1 MMIDEEEEVV
11 LVDEHDQPLGTHRKL
26 SAHRQALRHRAFS
39 VFLFNAAGEILLQAR
54 ALGKYHCGGLW
65 SNACCGHPRHG
76 EASAAA
82 AARRLREELG
92 LAAPLAE
99 AGRIAYHADLSNGW
113 YENEIV
119 HLFVGRCDAAPVP
132 DPREVGDWRWV
143 APAALET
150 EFGEAPERFT
160 PWFGIYLQTIP
171 EVAIA
176 GAVRAQ
182 KFAA

>member
-39 VFLFNAAGEILLQAR
+39 VFLFNPAGEILLQAR

-65 SNACCGHPRHG
+65 SNACCGHPRQG
-76 EASAAA
+76 EASPAA
-82 AARRLREELG
+82 AARRLREEMG
-92 LAAPLAE
+92 LAPPLHE

-119 HLFVGRCDAAPVP
+119 HLFVGRCDAAPDP
-132 DPREVGDWRWV
+132 DPREVGGWRWI
-143 APAALET
+143 APAALEA
-150 EFGEAPERFT
+150 EFGATPERFT

-171 EVAIA
+171 EVAFA
-176 GAVRAQ
+176 GTARAQ